1 MPFGKVCDIFDIKK
15 VYKIRKIGSIYGI
28 FIQDLHLYS

>member
-1 MPFGKVCDIFDIKK
+1 MPFGKVCDIFDKS
-15 VYKIRKIGSIYGI
+15 KIRKIGSIYGI